1 MWNSSKPIKFPHL
14 WKLANQSTLNKAHM
28 IEKTKACKF
37 TFMKARDFFAV
48 RIDRNVSIGK
58 RKQGGQDLLFKA
70 ST

>member
-1 MWNSSKPIKFPHL
+1 
-14 WKLANQSTLNKAHM
+14 M

-37 TFMKARDFFAV
+37 AFMKARDFFAV